1 MHVSECCRQS
11 LQQDEDEDE
20 EKENSIKSGE
30 RETHKYAKAK
40 SPLYLFVGSV
50 DSLNLIN

>member
-20 EKENSIKSGE
+20 VKENSIKSGE

>member
-11 LQQDEDEDE
+11 LQQDEDE